1 MEFASIH
8 GRPRYAVMPNEF
20 RHRLLA
26 IMAADAAGY
35 SRLMSIDDVGT
46 LDKLDSA
53 RKVFRS
59 RVEAEGGRV
68 VDTSGDSVLAVFDTT
83 NGAVRAAAAVQAE
96 LATLAERVPEHLKLR
111 FRIGIHLGDVV
122 EKSDGSVYGDG
133 VNIASRLQAL
143 ADPGEVIVSHAVEET
158 ASHHTHL
165 AFVDIGAQS
174 MKNISTPVKAFRLS
188 NQDPSTNQSAEMP
201 PVNSTTSDGRF
212 LSARRVRRWPI
223 WLGMA
228 ALLCV
233 AIITA
238 SAIWRSQ
245 SAPRGNVDEEIV
257 ARRAVAVLAFSDK
270 RPSAN
275 GSSLGDDL
283 ADAISGQLLR
293 SGMRV
298 IDRATTVHQNPA
310 SPEFERIGREQ
321 QVKYVMA
328 GRITRVGNS
337 ARVAT
342 YLTEIASAEVYLL
355 HQGDFKNEDESERLS
370 YAQRVLGAL
379 HARYYEIETAR
390 ARLPGRDKDPV
401 DSIVLGWRYLDRGSQ
416 EDIQNAQRH
425 FEFAAIADP
434 SSVNATVGLGA
445 AHLLEF
451 YYFYSDAPR
460 AKLDATEKLLKR
472 ALDLAPDQTMNLV
485 AWAELLLLRQKPEE
499 AFWVWQ
505 RALEISPDDQN
516 AHLRLGAGLLRQGR
530 YAEATQ
536 HISRV
541 TELRPYQRRQQWL
554 KQTLADLA
562 FAQGRDDEAYEILRT
577 WAAES
582 PNNGRPYLMLASI
595 DALHGRMAAAAA
607 NMAMHRQMVPLSN
620 VAYVVMTYPSTDPGF
635 LAQRARLV
643 DGLRKAGL
651 PEGGR

>member
-1 MEFASIH
+1 
-8 GRPRYAVMPNEF
+8 
-20 RHRLLA
+20 
-26 IMAADAAGY
+26 MAADAAGY
-35 SRLMSIDDVGT
+35 SRLMTIDDVGT
-46 LDKLDSA
+46 LGKLDSA

-59 RVEAEGGRV
+59 QVEAEGGRI

-83 NGAVRAAAAVQAE
+83 NGAVRTAAAVQAE
-96 LATLAERVPEHLKLR
+96 LASLAEGVPENLKLR

-122 EKSDGSVYGDG
+122 EKPDGSVYGDG

-143 ADPGEVIVSHAVEET
+143 ADPGGVIVSHAVEET

-165 AFVDIGAQS
+165 SFVDIGAQAV
-174 MKNISTPVKAFRLS
+174 KNIATPVKAFRLS
-188 NQDPSTNQSAEMP
+188 RRDLATNQPAEMP
-201 PVNSTTSDGRF
+201 PINSKAKDGRF
-212 LSARRVRRWPI
+212 AFARRVRRWHM
-223 WLGMA
+223 WLGMV

-238 SAIWRSQ
+238 GSIWRSQ
-245 SAPRGNVDEEIV
+245 PAPRGNVDEEIV
-257 ARRAVAVLAFSDK
+257 ARRAVAVLALSDK
-270 RPSAN
+270 RPNAN

-283 ADAISGQLLR
+283 ADAISAQLLR
-293 SGMRV
+293 NGMRV
-298 IDRATTVHQNPA
+298 IERATTVRQNPA
-310 SPEFERIGREQ
+310 APEFERIGQEQ
-321 QVKYVMA
+321 HIKYVVA

-342 YLTEIASAEVYLL
+342 YLTEIDSAEVYLL
-355 HQGDFKNEDESERLS
+355 YEADIKNEDESERFTFAQHVLS
-370 YAQRVLGAL
+370 AL
-379 HARYYEIETAR
+379 QARYYEIEGAR

-401 DSIVLGWRYLDRGSQ
+401 DSIVLGWRDLDRGGQ
-416 EDIQNAQRH
+416 EDVQSAQRR
-425 FEFAAIADP
+425 FAFAASADP
-434 SSVNATVGLGA
+434 NSINATVGLGI
-445 AHLLEF
+445 AHLLKF

-460 AKLDATEKLLKR
+460 AELDATEKMLKR
-472 ALDLAPDQTMNLV
+472 ALDLAPDQTVNLV
-485 AWAELLLLRQKPEE
+485 SWAELLLLRQKPED
-499 AFWVWQ
+499 AFWVWH

-516 AHLRLGAGLLRQGR
+516 AHLSLGAALLRQGR

-536 HISRV
+536 HLEQV
-541 TELRPYQRRQQWL
+541 TELRPYLRRQQWL
-554 KQTLADLA
+554 RQTLADLA

-582 PNNGRPYLMLASI
+582 PNNGRPYLMLAAI
-595 DALHGRMAAAAA
+595 DALHGRMAAAVA
-607 NMAMHRQMVPLSN
+607 NMATHRQMVPLSN